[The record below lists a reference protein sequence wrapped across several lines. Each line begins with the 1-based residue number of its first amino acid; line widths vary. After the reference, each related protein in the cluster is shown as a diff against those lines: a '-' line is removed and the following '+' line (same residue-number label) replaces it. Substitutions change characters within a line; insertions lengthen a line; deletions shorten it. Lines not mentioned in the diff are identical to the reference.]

1 MKLKMLYIAAVWL
14 SGSIGLLSASGAAR
28 AQGNEGPAQALARET
43 AQAHHRKGAHGS
55 SAPVTTMPA
64 PVPTQT
70 AAQTPLRPSQM
81 PAVAPRIS
89 YADGKL
95 TVIAENS
102 TLGDILNSIHNA
114 TGMQIESSGGN
125 AGERV
130 AAKIGPGTVR
140 EVLLAVLEG
149 SHYDYILLGSES
161 NPGNIDKV
169 ILTPKSTA
177 TGVATAVGAAPSR
190 PADENADDDN
200 AEGFAQPQ
208 PAAETPSPASGTPG
222 ATAGPTVKTPEQLLE
237 DLRRLEQQRR
247 AQNPGAQG
255 TQGVDT
261 PPRPPNTPPE

>member
-1 MKLKMLYIAAVWL
+1 MKLKMLYIVAVGL
-14 SGSIGLLSASGAAR
+14 SGSMGLISASGVAQV
-28 AQGNEGPAQALARET
+28 QGNEGPAQALTRET
-43 AQAHHRKGAHGS
+43 ALAHHRKGPHGGP
-55 SAPVTTMPA
+55 APVTTPPT

-70 AAQTPLRPSQM
+70 VAQTPLRPSQM

-89 YADGKL
+89 YAEGKL
-95 TVIAENS
+95 TVVAENS

-125 AGERV
+125 ASERV

-140 EVLLAVLEG
+140 EVMLAVLEG
-149 SHYDYILLGSES
+149 SHYDYILLGSVS

-177 TGVATAVGAAPSR
+177 TGVATAVGAAPNH

-200 AEGFAQPQ
+200 AEGFSQPQ
-208 PAAETPSPASGTPG
+208 PTPETPAPATGPQG
-222 ATAGPTVKTPEQLLE
+222 ATASPTVKTPEQLLE

-255 TQGVDT
+255 TQGVDA
-261 PPRPPNTPPE
+261 PRPPDRPPE